1 MKSKTLRVSSR
12 RVFLRVPHNTFTLD
26 ILYDIQYHVTIGDN
40 MENDEL
46 VQNMLLELRRGVISI
61 AVLSQ
66 LSKEEYG
73 YSLLKA
79 LSDKGL
85 EVDQSTL
92 YPLLRRLEAQGLLQS
107 DWRIADEARPRRYYV
122 ISTQGKAVLAKLKKE
137 WSTMTATLSQML
149 S

>member
-1 MKSKTLRVSSR
+1 
-12 RVFLRVPHNTFTLD
+12 
-26 ILYDIQYHVTIGDN
+26 

-46 VQNMLLELRRGVISI
+46 VQNILLELRRGKLSI

-66 LSKEEYG
+66 LSKDEYG

-107 DWRIADEARPRRYYV
+107 DWRIVDEARPRRYYV
-122 ISTQGKAVLAKLKKE
+122 ISAQGKTVLSKLKQE
-137 WSTMTATLSQML
+137 WSVMAETIQKML
-149 S
+149 Q

>member
-1 MKSKTLRVSSR
+1 
-12 RVFLRVPHNTFTLD
+12 
-26 ILYDIQYHVTIGDN
+26 

-46 VQNMLLELRRGVISI
+46 VQNMLLELRRGVLSI

-79 LSDKGL
+79 LSDKGM
-85 EVDQSTL
+85 EIDQSTL
-92 YPLLRRLEAQGLLQS
+92 YPLLRRLESQGLLQS
-107 DWRIADEARPRRYYV
+107 DWRIVDEARPRRYYV
-122 ISTQGKAVLAKLKKE
+122 ISTQGRVVLTKLKRE
-137 WSTMTATLSQML
+137 WSAMAETMKQML

>member
-1 MKSKTLRVSSR
+1 
-12 RVFLRVPHNTFTLD
+12 
-26 ILYDIQYHVTIGDN
+26 

-46 VQNMLLELRRGVISI
+46 VQNMLLELRRGVLSI

-79 LSDKGL
+79 LSDKGMDI
-85 EVDQSTL
+85 DQSTL
-92 YPLLRRLEAQGLLQS
+92 YPLLRRLESQGLLQS
-107 DWRIADEARPRRYYV
+107 DWRIADETRPRRYYV
-122 ISTQGKAVLAKLKKE
+122 ISPQGKMVLNKLKRE
-137 WSTMTATLSQML
+137 WSTMAETMKQML

>member
-1 MKSKTLRVSSR
+1 
-12 RVFLRVPHNTFTLD
+12 
-26 ILYDIQYHVTIGDN
+26 

-46 VQNMLLELRRGVISI
+46 VQNILLELRRGVLSI

-79 LSDKGL
+79 LSDKGM
-85 EVDQSTL
+85 EIDQSTL
-92 YPLLRRLEAQGLLQS
+92 YPLLRRLESQGLLQS
-107 DWRIADEARPRRYYV
+107 DWRIVDDTRPRRYYV
-122 ISTQGKAVLAKLKKE
+122 ISTQGRAVLNKLKRE
-137 WSTMTATLSQML
+137 WSAMAETMKQML

>member
-1 MKSKTLRVSSR
+1 
-12 RVFLRVPHNTFTLD
+12 
-26 ILYDIQYHVTIGDN
+26 

-46 VQNMLLELRRGVISI
+46 VQNILLELRRGVISI

-79 LSDKGL
+79 LSDQGL

-92 YPLLRRLEAQGLLQS
+92 YPLLRRLESQGLLQS
-107 DWRIADEARPRRYYV
+107 DWRVVDEARPRRYYV
-122 ISTQGKAVLAKLKKE
+122 ISAQGKTVLTKLKKE
-137 WSTMTATLSQML
+137 WSTMTETIQKML

>member
-1 MKSKTLRVSSR
+1 
-12 RVFLRVPHNTFTLD
+12 
-26 ILYDIQYHVTIGDN
+26 
-40 MENDEL
+40 MENDDL
-46 VQNMLLELRRGVISI
+46 VQNVLLELRRGTLSI

-85 EVDQSTL
+85 EVEQSTL
-92 YPLLRRLEAQGLLQS
+92 YPLLRRLESQGLLQS
-107 DWRIADEARPRRYYV
+107 DWRIVDEARPRRYYM
-122 ISTQGKAVLAKLKKE
+122 ISTQGKAVLEKLKHE
-137 WSTMTATLSQML
+137 WSAMVDTLQKML